1 MSISGRVGI
10 IGFPVAHSL
19 SPKIHNAALQS
30 LGLDI
35 SYELWKT
42 SEENLDQRIEMLR
55 APDILGANVTVPF
68 KQKIIPFLDDLEGFA
83 KEIGAVNTI
92 IKRNGLLI
100 GKNTDAEGFVIPLE
114 KELNK
119 LQLDFSQVRTLLIGA
134 GGASRA
140 IAFALAKAGIPN
152 ITIMNRTLES
162 AKELAHSLS
171 LFSAQINVDAYA
183 TISSLEGFN
192 CIINAT
198 SIGMT
203 GGLNPNE
210 QPCDLSDI
218 SSPPLVVDIVYA
230 PEETLFLKSARDLDF
245 PRLGGIPMLIQQAA
259 LSFELWTG
267 EKAPLNTMRSAI
279 EDVV

>member
-42 SEENLDQRIEMLR
+42 SEKNLDERIEMLR

-162 AKELAHSLS
+162 AKELAQNNLSYSVAEKSDKMSMEKLPHKSLAFMSGENKNNSIMIS
-171 LFSAQINVDAYA
+171 LKTFCGKG
-183 TISSLEGFN
+183 TKFGFFLEIYIF
-192 CIINAT
+192 
-198 SIGMT
+198 
-203 GGLNPNE
+203 
-210 QPCDLSDI
+210 
-218 SSPPLVVDIVYA
+218 
-230 PEETLFLKSARDLDF
+230 
-245 PRLGGIPMLIQQAA
+245 
-259 LSFELWTG
+259 
-267 EKAPLNTMRSAI
+267 
-279 EDVV
+279 

>member
-1 MSISGRVGI
+1 MSISDRIGI
-10 IGFPVAHSL
+10 IGSPVAHSL

-35 SYELWKT
+35 SYELWET
-42 SEENLDQRIEMLR
+42 NEENLGERIEMLR

-68 KQKIIPFLDDLEGFA
+68 KQKIIPFLDEIEGFA

-100 GKNTDAEGFVIPLE
+100 GNNTDAEGFVIPLE
-114 KELNK
+114 KEMNK
-119 LQLDFSQVRTLLIGA
+119 LQLDFSQMRTLLIGA

-140 IAFALAKAGIPN
+140 IAFALVKAGNQN
-152 ITIMNRTLES
+152 ITIVNRTLES

-171 LFSAQINVDAYA
+171 LFSDQINVNAYA

-198 SIGMT
+198 SIGMA
-203 GGLNPNE
+203 GGPSPNE
-210 QPCDLSDI
+210 QPCDLSDV
-218 SSPPLVVDIVYA
+218 SSSALVVDIVYA
-230 PEETLFLKSARDLDF
+230 PKETLFLKSAQELDL

-259 LSFELWTG
+259 LSFELWTE
-267 EKAPLNTMRSAI
+267 EKAPLNTMRTAI
-279 EDVV
+279 ENVI

>member
-1 MSISGRVGI
+1 MSINGRVGI
-10 IGFPVAHSL
+10 IGSPVAHSL

-35 SYELWKT
+35 SYELWET
-42 SEENLDQRIEMLR
+42 SEENLGERVEMLR
-55 APDILGANVTVPF
+55 ASGILGANVTVPF
-68 KQKIIPFLDDLEGFA
+68 KQKVIPLLDKIEGFA
-83 KEIGAVNTI
+83 REIGAVNTI
-92 IKRNGLLI
+92 VKRNGLLI

-114 KELNK
+114 NELNK
-119 LQLDFSQVRTLLIGA
+119 LQLDFSQIRTLLIGA

-140 IAFALAKAGIPN
+140 IAFGLAKAGNQN
-152 ITIMNRTLES
+152 ITIVNRTLES

-171 LFSAQINVDAYA
+171 LFSTQINVDTYA

-198 SIGMT
+198 SIGMA
-203 GGLNPNE
+203 GGPNPNE

-218 SSPPLVVDIVYA
+218 NSSPLIVDIVYA
-230 PEETLFLKSARDLDF
+230 PKETLFLKSAQELNF
-245 PRLGGIPMLIQQAA
+245 PRLDGIPMLIQQAA

-267 EKAPLNTMRSAI
+267 EKAPLNTMRRAI
-279 EDVV
+279 

>member
-1 MSISGRVGI
+1 MSINGR
-10 IGFPVAHSL
+10 IGVIGSPVAHSL

-35 SYELWKT
+35 TYELWET
-42 SEENLDQRIEMLR
+42 SEENLSERIAMLH
-55 APDILGANVTVPF
+55 APDVLGANVTVPF
-68 KQKIIPFLDDLEGFA
+68 KQKVIPLLDEIEGFA
-83 KEIGAVNTI
+83 REVGAVNTI

-100 GKNTDAEGFVIPLE
+100 GTNTDAEGFIIPLA

-119 LQLDFSQVRTLLIGA
+119 LQLDFPQVRTLIIGA

-140 IAFALAKAGIPN
+140 IAFALAKAGSRN
-152 ITIMNRTLES
+152 ITIVNRTLES
-162 AKELAHSLS
+162 ARELAHSLS
-171 LFSAQINVDAYA
+171 LFSAQINVDTYA

-198 SIGMT
+198 SIGMA
-203 GGLNPNE
+203 GGPRPNE
-210 QPCDLSDI
+210 QPCDLAGV
-218 SSPPLVVDIVYA
+218 SSSALVVDIVYA
-230 PEETLFLKSARDLDF
+230 PKETLFLKSAQDLNL

-267 EKAPLNTMRSAI
+267 EEAPLNTMRTAI